1 LYESKG
7 RTGYWALLYLN
18 PKSSSNIHK
27 LGPYLPATS
36 VPGGKENENS
46 HTKSNS
52 RIWMEEDSHF
62 LLVGVGDMGGVP
74 GWTLR
79 TGFLQGT
86 QEVMLYSAFPEVES
100 TATALLGI

>member
-1 LYESKG
+1 
-7 RTGYWALLYLN
+7 
-18 PKSSSNIHK
+18 
-27 LGPYLPATS
+27 
-36 VPGGKENENS
+36 
-46 HTKSNS
+46 
-52 RIWMEEDSHF
+52 MEEDSHF